1 MQGEYFF
8 ILISEIT
15 MQVDIN
21 RINMRERPLDKG
33 RLFFRMQ
40 IAKYYGTIE
49 MESGGRAKS
58 KIPYS
63 NLDERATSITECP
76 SRFHHSSFQPTTLW
90 LKIAFSWIRCAA
102 VRNGLE
108 REDQQDDD
116 EHRAGEESDC
126 APLAAV

>member
-21 RINMRERPLDKG
+21 RINIRERPLDKG

-76 SRFHHSSFQPTTLW
+76 SRFHHSSFQPIFGSKLH
-90 LKIAFSWIRCAA
+90 FCGSAA
-102 VRNGLE
+102 VRKELE
-108 REDQQDDD
+108 RKDQQDDD
-116 EHRAGEESDC
+116 EHRAGEESDGG
-126 APLAAV
+126 PLAAV

>member
-15 MQVDIN
+15 KQVDIN

-90 LKIAFSWIRCAA
+90 LKIAFLWILCSPAE
-102 VRNGLE
+102 VRT
-108 REDQQDDD
+108 
-116 EHRAGEESDC
+116 RAQRSAG
-126 APLAAV
+126 